1 MKAPRSLQGRIALW
15 SGALFFLLYAAAS
28 LLVIAIDSR
37 NHRAQMEVMLYS
49 AAESLAGY
57 YASSHRLDF
66 PELRELETTPLPV
79 WVRIVRDGR
88 VVAETPG
95 APHLPVVARSPG
107 EMGHVQTAENGNGT
121 HLAVVPHD
129 VWNEPGTIVEAIASQ
144 GTLDERH
151 RDLLFALAVTG
162 LLLVPLVAL
171 GGRMVAAQG
180 LRPLDDLVVSIRQLH
195 SERLRERLEAPGAVE
210 EIAHLAD
217 EFNRLLDR
225 LEESVES
232 MRRFTADASHELR
245 TPISILRTGLEVALR
260 KERPAEEYRELMR
273 ENLAEIQRVQRIVE
287 ALLTLARTP
296 DGERRQALRGPVD
309 LASVVSGAVEA
320 IRPLAEERRLRIVEC
335 LAPAATVHGDA
346 DLLRLMAMNL
356 LDNAVK
362 FTPEGRRVHVT
373 VEDGPDGAVRLQ
385 VRDEGPGIAL
395 QDRPYVFDRFF
406 RGQGRSAG
414 SAAGGLGLSLVRW
427 VAESHGGEARLVQND
442 IAGKA
447 GATFEVVIPRPTAA
461 PPPPAAEAAR
471 H

>member
-1 MKAPRSLQGRIALW
+1 MRASRSLQGRIALW
-15 SGALFFLLYAAAS
+15 SGGLFFLLYVAAS

-37 NHRAQMEVMLYS
+37 NHRSQMEVMLYS
-49 AAESLAGY
+49 AAESLASY

-66 PELRELETTPLPV
+66 PELRELETAPFPV
-79 WVRIVRDGR
+79 WMRIVRDGR
-88 VVAETPG
+88 IVAETPG
-95 APHLPVVARSPG
+95 TPHVPVMARSPG
-107 EMGHVQTAENGNGT
+107 EMGRVQNAENGNGSR
-121 HLAVVPHD
+121 LAVVPHE

-144 GTLDERH
+144 ETLSERY

-180 LRPLDDLVVSIRQLH
+180 LRPLADLVVSVRQLH
-195 SERLRERLEAPGAVE
+195 SEHLRERLEAPGAVA
-210 EIAHLAD
+210 EIAQLAD

-225 LEESVES
+225 LEESVDS

-260 KERPAEEYRELMR
+260 KERAAEEYRELLR

-296 DGERRQALRGPVD
+296 DGERRQALHGPVD

-320 IRPLAEERRLRIVEC
+320 IRPLAEERRLGIEER
-335 LAPAATVHGDA
+335 LAPAGITTVHGDA

-373 VEDGPDGAVRLQ
+373 VEDGPNGGVRLE
-385 VRDEGPGIAL
+385 VRDEGPGIAP

-427 VAESHGGEARLVQND
+427 VAESHGGAARLVQND
-442 IAGKA
+442 SAGKA
-447 GATFEVVIPRPTAA
+447 GATFEVVLPRPTAA
-461 PPPPAAEAAR
+461 PPPPAAEAA
-471 H
+471 

>member
-1 MKAPRSLQGRIALW
+1 MRAPRSLQGRIALW
-15 SGALFFLLYAAAS
+15 SGALFFLLYVAAG
-28 LLVIAIDSR
+28 LLVIVIDSR
-37 NHRAQMEVMLYS
+37 NHRSQMEVMLYS
-49 AAESLAGY
+49 AAEALASY

-66 PELRELETTPLPV
+66 PELRELETTPLPI
-79 WVRIVRDGR
+79 WVRIIRDGR
-88 VVAETPG
+88 VMAETPG
-95 APHLPVVARSPG
+95 TPQLPVVARSPG
-107 EMGHVQTAENGNGT
+107 EMGRVQDAENGNGAA
-121 HLAVVPHD
+121 LAVVPHE

-144 GTLDERH
+144 ETLAERD
-151 RDLLFALAVTG
+151 RDLLFALTVTG

-195 SERLRERLEAPGAVE
+195 SEHLRERLEAPGAVE
-210 EIAHLAD
+210 EITHLAD

-296 DGERRQALRGPVD
+296 DGEMRQSLRGPVD
-309 LASVVSGAVEA
+309 LASVVSGAVET
-320 IRPLAEERRLRIVEC
+320 IRPLAEERRIGIEVRLV
-335 LAPAATVHGDA
+335 PDATVHGDA

-362 FTPEGRRVHVT
+362 FTPAGRRVHVA
-373 VEDGPDGAVRLQ
+373 VEDGPDGAVRLE
-385 VRDEGPGIAL
+385 VRDEGPGIAP

-427 VAESHGGEARLVQND
+427 VAESHGGEARLVGT
-442 IAGKA
+442 GK
-447 GATFEVVIPRPTAA
+447 GATFEVVLPRPTAA
-461 PPPPAAEAAR
+461 PPPPASEAA
-471 H
+471 